1 MWQGQ
6 GPAGRLPGMYAKE
19 GACQKF
25 YGPRSQY
32 TLSEDEV
39 LLHEL
44 VHGARIASL
53 KLKLAHAVERGL
65 AM

>member
-1 MWQGQ
+1 
-6 GPAGRLPGMYAKE
+6 MYAKE

-32 TLSEDEV
+32 TPSEDEV

-53 KLKLAHAVERGL
+53 KLKLAHAAERGL